1 MPHEIPH
8 LFFFIICERER
19 GVGFECCVFECG
31 EGLCWLSWLEDGGF
45 FDDVAWWSHLVG
57 GVDGYEFFLD
67 GLGEDLSDANVV
79 VVDCFAAAFLA
90 EQGECVFDVAA
101 GELIER
107 ESTDL
112 LVDLVDFG
120 LVGFEDAWFDLCAYA
135 VEPTLR
141 VLFEGGDGFEG
152 EGAFGLEFFDFA
164 VEFFACFGFGC
175 CDRGDEATLTCFRVG
190 ADFSAQMP
198 FAFVILPEGACAFF
212 ASWCIYFFH
221 DCWTFSC
228 LILVFARCCEARVGA
243 SIGASIGVKKGAK
256 RAKSCIFAY
265 TKTER

>member
-31 EGLCWLSWLEDGGF
+31 EGLCWLAGVEDCCF
-45 FDDVAWWSHLVG
+45 VECVAWWSHLVG

-120 LVGFEDAWFDLCAYA
+120 LVGFEDAWFDLCAHA

-141 VLFEGGDGFEG
+141 VLFEGGMVSKARVPSAWSSSILRLSFSR
-152 EGAFGLEFFDFA
+152 ASVLVAAIAVTKRRLPVFGLGSISRRI
-164 VEFFACFGFGC
+164 CHLPLSSC
-175 CDRGDEATLTCFRVG
+175 QRVPVP
-190 ADFSAQMP
+190 FS
-198 FAFVILPEGACAFF
+198 
-212 ASWCIYFFH
+212 
-221 DCWTFSC
+221 
-228 LILVFARCCEARVGA
+228 RRGA
-243 SIGASIGVKKGAK
+243 SIFFMIVGPFLA
-256 RAKSCIFAY
+256 
-265 TKTER
+265 